1 MAAIYLPENKLHPFV
16 TQTQN
21 EMHLKGKGSATGTM
35 EIVLGKEKQD
45 HLGMNVA
52 PDQTIRSTEAQ
63 KPKTFRIATFYA
75 QKLSG
80 RSARNRSFASH
91 DIVKECVMN
100 VHAPL
105 PHPLNR
111 KSANFTQQGIS
122 KRAPLS

>member
-45 HLGMNVA
+45 HLGINEA

-63 KPKTFRIATFYA
+63 KPKTLRIATFF
-75 QKLSG
+75 LD
-80 RSARNRSFASH
+80 N
-91 DIVKECVMN
+91 
-100 VHAPL
+100 
-105 PHPLNR
+105 
-111 KSANFTQQGIS
+111 
-122 KRAPLS
+122 KRQ

>member
-63 KPKTFRIATFYA
+63 KPKTYRIATFFLR
-75 QKLSG
+75 Q
-80 RSARNRSFASH
+80 
-91 DIVKECVMN
+91 
-100 VHAPL
+100 
-105 PHPLNR
+105 
-111 KSANFTQQGIS
+111 T
-122 KRAPLS
+122 